1 MLVFNRPAKKQLQKS
16 FLHTFCCRYE
26 WLKKNPKDISGNP
39 FSRSLSRRNNSD
51 VSQQMPTTL
60 TTPRKLRLHRVQSR
74 TRRQHF
80 AFSAQTAVTAPA
92 SRSACK

>member
-39 FSRSLSRRNNSD
+39 FSRSHSHD
-51 VSQQMPTTL
+51 ETIPTCHN
-60 TTPRKLRLHRVQSR
+60 KC
-74 TRRQHF
+74 RQH
-80 AFSAQTAVTAPA
+80 
-92 SRSACK
+92 